1 MSNSLFGK
9 LNMDSVNNGL
19 DIVDLFDFYAEK
31 SYEYVS
37 TKQFYKKISIPFGM
51 FKND

>member
-9 LNMDSVNNGL
+9 LNMESVNNGL

-31 SYEYVS
+31 SYEYIS
-37 TKQFYKKISIPFGM
+37 AKQLHKKIPIPFGM
-51 FKND
+51 FKK